1 VLADPSPTIKVR
13 SPRVV
18 ATEALD
24 KAVAAAQ
31 EAAAAAAFSS
41 SSGGSGSASGRASNG
56 GGGTSRSSGL
66 MAVGAEV
73 ELASG
78 FAAVGDAADGPLK
91 EGDVGEVG
99 VIPRRLLVL
108 LKFDV
113 STGSA
118 TASMRD
124 ASACA
129 TEIAIWKNAAH

>member
-1 VLADPSPTIKVR
+1 M
-13 SPRVV
+13 
-18 ATEALD
+18 ATEALE

-41 SSGGSGSASGRASNG
+41 SSGGSGSASG
-56 GGGTSRSSGL
+56 GGTSRSSGL
-66 MAVGAEV
+66 MAAGAEV

-99 VIPRRLLVL
+99 VTPRRLLVL
-108 LKFDV
+108 LKLDV

-129 TEIAIWKNAAH
+129 IVIAIFKNAAH

>member
-1 VLADPSPTIKVR
+1 M
-13 SPRVV
+13 
-18 ATEALD
+18 ATEALE

-41 SSGGSGSASGRASNG
+41 SSGGSGSASG
-56 GGGTSRSSGL
+56 GGTSRSSGL
-66 MAVGAEV
+66 MAAGAEV

-99 VIPRRLLVL
+99 VTPRRLLVL
-108 LKFDV
+108 LKLDV
-113 STGSA
+113 STSA

-124 ASACA
+124 TSACA
-129 TEIAIWKNAAH
+129 ILIAIFKNAAH